1 MDEAKFNS
9 LSEGEKQ
16 EFVKALKALT
26 TSLKP
31 DQVDFKGSKKALD
44 DMMQKSGDLTTQLA
58 RDGIPEEA
66 IMKLVKSFQRNY
78 ECQVEEFGEEPT
90 ITGYTVKLYMQA
102 YLQKQDEMKK
112 GEGKLWVTDVTCA
125 YVEATNKS

>member
-1 MDEAKFNS
+1 
-9 LSEGEKQ
+9 
-16 EFVKALKALT
+16 
-26 TSLKP
+26 
-31 DQVDFKGSKKALD
+31 
-44 DMMQKSGDLTTQLA
+44 MQKSGDLTTQLA
-58 RDGIPEEA
+58 RDEIPEEA

-78 ECQVEEFGEEPT
+78 ECQVEEFGEELT
-90 ITGYTVKLYMQA
+90 IARYTVKMYMQA